1 MISESI
7 VKKFVAMVSSKRSK
21 RQSEWN
27 CYMLFNFIWVVIM
40 TLVCVMFHFFSGWW
54 IILAIVL
61 TTLLTLG
68 VLAAQYAVMGFLI
81 AFLYPPS
88 DKLDVNGDDDID
100 ALTKLNSFIK
110 MMEEANNE

>member
-40 TLVCVMFHFFSGWW
+40 TLVCVMC
-54 IILAIVL
+54 
-61 TTLLTLG
+61 